1 AAPAAG
7 SNAAGRAR
15 EAQSRARSRRFGAR
29 DEAASLPGATQRHAA
44 LMSSD
49 DGSPDPAA
57 EAPQLVSA
65 APTYMP
71 IRQLNGHK
79 ANAADEVEP
88 ESELSEPD
96 STVPSPSRVGLTE
109 LEGEIV
115 VDAQAN
121 RGQRP
126 QPLGTQDP
134 AMQGVPDESAVSHYP
149 KRKRTSLYD
158 DLSETKMEISQSAAP
173 EEKTPPYA
181 ADSKSKPNRQ
191 SMPGGKGVLLGNWR
205 DSNVPDQSRKH
216 AVVGFIDVRDR
227 LRTRIQPQTK
237 EGESLADEYPLPPG
251 PGGSWVTF
259 ERVVFSDHLVGLDHF
274 QIKEYVRLRTLTT
287 PEGTFVLHEDTEEE
301 RKAAEGEAVK
311 EAIRR
316 VKNNPALENP
326 VVAPAIAYGVD
337 VPDHLAVPNRPDV
350 KRRKVSGSFAAINSA
365 AGEAPAAGADASNAQ
380 TPPQPMAAHQTR
392 FSVDPLPGTRP
403 TRILIGYWK
412 PSSEVDP
419 RDRHAV
425 YGILGQNDMFRV
437 KVVRE
442 TRDGRFVDGNFPSG
456 AGALWIAYEEVE
468 FEDHLKALNRQE
480 IKEYCR
486 IRQYQQDHGEDEAE
500 RIENETRAV
509 YEAQTRAGTVLRQP
523 NNAAL
528 PTFSVTPPVDVDM
541 DRPNPRAG
549 HGGHELRQSRRIEP
563 RPDGRTLRQSL
574 NENELRSGQRVQSV
588 DAAERTSALARREIA
603 RAEAAQGRAD
613 RHAINRE
620 RAAAAAADAAT
631 AAAAAAAAATPTPP
645 TNGRRMFHETDDMQR
660 LNKVWAR
667 QESLRLK
674 AASEDA
680 KIYDGVKYERKST
693 GPFIGKLVSQGTII
707 NIDGEDY
714 VEYRVLTKPSF
725 F

>member
-1 AAPAAG
+1 MP
-7 SNAAGRAR
+7 SV
-15 EAQSRARSRRFGAR
+15 
-29 DEAASLPGATQRHAA
+29 
-44 LMSSD
+44 
-49 DGSPDPAA
+49 DGFPDPAT
-57 EAPQLVSA
+57 EVPHLVSA
-65 APTYMP
+65 SATYMP
-71 IRQLNGHK
+71 IRQLNGRK
-79 ANAADEVEP
+79 GNAAEEVEP

-96 STVPSPSRVGLTE
+96 SVPSPSRAGLE
-109 LEGEIV
+109 DEIV
-115 VDAQAN
+115 VEAQAN
-121 RGQRP
+121 RGQKP
-126 QPLGTQDP
+126 QPPGGVDQVMEDAQD
-134 AMQGVPDESAVSHYP
+134 GSVVSHYP
-149 KRKRTSLYD
+149 KRKRTSLYN
-158 DLSETKMEISQSAAP
+158 DLSETKMEISQSAP
-173 EEKTPPYA
+173 EEKTPPPA
-181 ADSKSKPNRQ
+181 ADVKSKPNRQ
-191 SMPGGKGVLLGNWR
+191 SMPGGKGVLLGHWR
-205 DSNVPDQSRKH
+205 DSNVPEQSRKH

-237 EGESLADEYPLPPG
+237 EGDPLADEYPLPPG

-259 ERVVFSDHLVGLDHF
+259 ERVIFSDHLVGLDHF
-274 QIKEYVRLRTLTT
+274 HIKEYVRLRTLTT

-301 RKAAEGEAVK
+301 RKAAEAEAVK

-337 VPDHLAVPNRPDV
+337 IPEHLAVPSRPDV
-350 KRRKVSGSFAAINSA
+350 KRRKVSGGFAAINSA
-365 AGEAPAAGADASNAQ
+365 PSEAPAAADSAAAQ
-380 TPPQPMAAHQTR
+380 APPQPMAAHQTR

-412 PSSEVDP
+412 PSSEADP
-419 RDRHAV
+419 KDRHAV

-442 TRDGRFVDGNFPSG
+442 TRDGRFLDGNFPSG

-468 FEDHLKALNRQE
+468 FEDHLQGLNRQE

-486 IRQYQQDHGEDEAE
+486 IRQYQQDHGEVEAE
-500 RIENETRAV
+500 RIDNETKAV
-509 YEAQTRAGTVLRQP
+509 YEAQTRAGTVFKQP
-523 NNAAL
+523 NNAV
-528 PTFSVTPPVDVDM
+528 PTFSATPPVDVDM
-541 DRPNPRAG
+541 DRPNSRIG

-563 RPDGRTLRQSL
+563 RPDGRSLRQSL
-574 NENELRSGQRVQSV
+574 NENDIRSGQRVQSV

-613 RHAINRE
+613 RHAVNRE
-620 RAAAAAADAAT
+620 RAAVAAADAAT
-631 AAAAAAAAATPTPP
+631 AAAAAAAAAPTPA

-667 QESLRLK
+667 QESLRMK
-674 AASEDA
+674 ASPEDA

-693 GPFIGKLVSQGTII
+693 GPFMGKLVSQGTII
-707 NIDGEDY
+707 NIDGDDY